1 MAVPTSI
8 RIDAETRRKI
18 EALVERGDLTN
29 VTEFIKYA
37 IRVTLRD
44 YSGRAITPPPLG
56 PRTMTAI
63 AVD

>member
-18 EALVERGDLTN
+18 EALVERGDFTN

-44 YSGRAITPPPLG
+44 YSGRATPPPLG

>member
-8 RIDAETRRKI
+8 RIDPETRRKI
-18 EALVERGDLTN
+18 EALVDQGDFTN

-44 YSGRAITPPPLG
+44 YSGRGSTPPP
-56 PRTMTAI
+56 PWNEDINDNRR
-63 AVD
+63 